1 MTAAQIQEDIKAR
14 LSDIENML
22 PASMPRVSEDMI
34 RDSLMSDEF
43 LDFVKINMM
52 PVEQLMTFYQC
63 AIMQVETKFNIL
75 NEQFS
80 LSLDRNP
87 IQSIKSRVKSYDSI
101 MKKIRRKK
109 IGLSIEDIEDKM
121 NDIAGV
127 RVICSYVD
135 DIYLLADCL
144 LSQDDVILVERKDYI
159 KNPKPS
165 GYRSLHLIIKVPIYL
180 QNEKKEVKV
189 EVQLRTI
196 AMDFWA
202 SLEHSLH
209 YKRCQADGAECG
221 EAEELAGELIE
232 CAKESA
238 RLDAKMQEIRDRIAE
253 LSGES

>member
-1 MTAAQIQEDIKAR
+1 MTEAELGNEILAR
-14 LSDIENML
+14 LENLESSL
-22 PASMPRVSEDMI
+22 PSIMPRVNEDVI
-34 RDSLMSDEF
+34 RDNLMSDEF
-43 LDFVKINMM
+43 LDFVKINML
-52 PVEQLMTFYQC
+52 PVEKMMTFYQC
-63 AIMQVETKFNIL
+63 AIMQVETKFKIL

-87 IQSIKSRVKSYDSI
+87 IESIKSRVKSYDSI

-109 IGLSIEDIEDKM
+109 IGLSAEEIEDKM

-135 DIYLLADCL
+135 DIYLLAKCL
-144 LSQDDVILVERKDYI
+144 LDQDDVTLVERKDYI
-159 KNPKPS
+159 KDPKPS
-165 GYRSLHLIIKVPIYL
+165 GYRSLHLIVKVPIYL
-180 QNEKKEVKV
+180 QDEKKEVKV

-209 YKRCQADGAECG
+209 YKRCQANAENCD
-221 EAEELAGELIE
+221 AEELASELVE

-238 RLDAKMQEIRDRIAE
+238 RLDAKMQEIRDRIA
-253 LSGES
+253 GI